1 MCLPPSLFT
10 SPINPS
16 ISSHGKMGLS
26 QAAFSDLSCV
36 LTAEVLA
43 HPLNMA
49 TVLQFHSALGWAGA
63 AGLPLRGDWLIF
75 QRQEDESWLVA
86 HFLEKK
92 RNVSHMPSHCACA
105 LKTSPTPRGE
115 EECVYDVV

>member
-1 MCLPPSLFT
+1 MS
-10 SPINPS
+10 
-16 ISSHGKMGLS
+16 LS
-26 QAAFSDLSCV
+26 QTACSALSCV

-63 AGLPLRGDWLIF
+63 AGLPLRRDWLIF
-75 QRQEDESWLVA
+75 QRQEDHGWLVA
-86 HFLEKK
+86 HLEKK
-92 RNVSHMPSHCACA
+92 RNVIHMASHCACA